1 MFEYLVIRNRMLV
14 EKSLLIDCQ
23 NNKRRA
29 QFELYH
35 KCFGVLMSIC
45 LRYQRNSI
53 DAEELLNMGFLKIVT
68 KLDKYN
74 HDIPFEAWIRRI
86 MINTIIDEFR
96 KNKKAKALIEYT
108 DFNGVHESKSV
119 TYNEA
124 DLHFE
129 AEELELMIQ
138 NLPPVSQKVFN
149 MHVLD
154 GFSHKEIAE
163 KMEISVGTSKWHVS
177 NARKLLRGMI
187 EEVKTT
193 TKYYTNA

>member
-1 MFEYLVIRNRMLV
+1 MLV
-14 EKSLLIDCQ
+14 EKSLLEGCQ
-23 NNKRRA
+23 NNERRA

-35 KCFGVLMSIC
+35 KCYGILMGIC
-45 LRYQRNSI
+45 LRYQRNSS

-74 HDIPFEAWIRRI
+74 DGIPFEAWIRRI

-96 KNKKAKALIEYT
+96 KNKKAKAAIEYT
-108 DFNGVHESKSV
+108 DFNGVHENKSV
-119 TYNEA
+119 SYNEA
-124 DLHFE
+124 DMNFE

-138 NLPPVSQKVFN
+138 SLPPVSQKVFN

-154 GFSHKEIAE
+154 GYSHKEIAE

-177 NARKLLRGMI
+177 NARKILRGLL
-187 EEVKTT
+187 EEAKS
-193 TKYYTNA
+193 KENYYTTA